1 MDELNEAN
9 SKKDPVSTCKIR
21 EIENKDLSIYR
32 ANSLS
37 GICSPNTGSCI
48 FTSDQ
53 IFISDQI
60 CQGIWKKKPVKFFFP
75 AL

>member
-9 SKKDPVSTCKIR
+9 LKKNPKSTCKNC
-21 EIENKDLSIYR
+21 EIENKDLLIYR

-37 GICSPNTGSCI
+37 GICSPNTSSCI

-60 CQGIWKKKPVKFFFP
+60 CQGI
-75 AL
+75 